1 MDIFIAGLG
10 RGGSSLLKVLV
21 PAKEINVSG
30 CLEVDSEA
38 PGIEVARRHNIPVY
52 KNLEEVPEEIKP
64 DIVINVTGVDK
75 LTDELIKKFS
85 GSEIVSG
92 KTGMLIFALVDE
104 ARRLYQIYRSL
115 YNASVSLLS
124 KEKQHEVLSLI
135 LSEVLRVL
143 NAPAGSIA
151 LYDSITRTF
160 SLAASA
166 GMSKKILGMQ
176 KWKARKNGL
185 TYQIINSEE
194 QPFVIEDVEKCEIDI
209 NPLLKEEGI
218 RFVAANKLMSTS
230 SLLGIIY
237 IDDFEPRE
245 LSNEE
250 KLTFKLFAQL
260 AGLALEKFR
269 LIEINR
275 EMALTDGLTG
285 LYNHRYFHERLNQEI
300 SRAKRLGK
308 ELSIVVF
315 DVDNFKK
322 YNDANGHLAGDDALK
337 RIATIIRENIRIGD
351 VAARYGGEEF
361 TLILYDAGKDDAKKV
376 AERIRK
382 MLEEEVFTG
391 EESLPQKIL
400 TISGGVATFPYD
412 AENKDILIK
421 KADDA
426 LYEAK
431 LRGKNQIVCAGE
443 ID

>member
-1 MDIFIAGLG
+1 MNIFIAGLG

-308 ELSIVVF
+308 ALSIVVF

>member
-1 MDIFIAGLG
+1 MNIFIAGLG
-10 RGGSSLLKVLV
+10 RGGSSLLKVFV
-21 PAKEINVSG
+21 PAKEIKVSG
-30 CLEVDSEA
+30 CLEIYPQA
-38 PGIEVARRHNIPVY
+38 PGVEIARRNNIPVY
-52 KNLEEVPEEIKP
+52 QSLDEVPEEIKP
-64 DIVINVTGVDK
+64 DVVVNVTGVDK
-75 LTDELIKKFS
+75 LTDELAKKFID
-85 GSEIVSG
+85 SEIVSG
-92 KTGMLIFALVDE
+92 KAGMLIFALVDE
-104 ARRLYQIYRSL
+104 ARRLYQIYQSL
-115 YNASVSLLS
+115 YNTSVSLLS
-124 KEKQHEVLSLI
+124 KEKQYEVLSSI

-160 SLAASA
+160 SLATSA
-166 GMSKKILGMQ
+166 GMSKKILAMQ

-194 QPFVIEDVEKCEIDI
+194 QPFIIEDVEKSELDI

-237 IDDFEPRE
+237 IDDFKPRE

-250 KLTFKLFAQL
+250 KLTFNLFAQL

-285 LYNHRYFHERLNQEI
+285 LYNHRYFHERLKQEI
-300 SRAKRLGK
+300 SRAKRSGRA
-308 ELSIVVF
+308 LSIVVF

-361 TLILYDAGKDDAKKV
+361 ALILHDAGKDDAKKV

-391 EESLPQKIL
+391 EESLPQKLL

-431 LRGKNQIVCAGE
+431 LRGKTR
-443 ID
+443 